1 MTHTIK
7 TIFIFVIAFTC
18 IFSSVNA
25 VANNG
30 TIDPTNIY
38 PLVKL
43 ETSMGVVIVELNQVK
58 APITVRNFLSYVVK
72 GEYDNTVFHRVIEDF
87 VVQGGGNTKDYQP
100 IARKAP
106 IFNESGN
113 GLENNKGSIAMAR
126 SRDPHSATS
135 QFYFNVNDNKSLN
148 PGRSWGYTVFG
159 SITKGSEVI
168 DKISKV
174 KTDFNADLRGQ
185 DVPIEPVLLL
195 KATLLPSE

>member
-1 MTHTIK
+1 MK
-7 TIFIFVIAFTC
+7 TLFILACAFSS

-25 VANNG
+25 LANNG
-30 TIDPTNIY
+30 SIDPTNIY

-43 ETSMGVVIVELNQVK
+43 DTSMGIIIVELNQVK

-72 GEYDNTVFHRVIEDF
+72 GEYDNTVFHRVIADF
-87 VVQGGGNTKDYQP
+87 VVQGGGNTKNYQP
-100 IARKAP
+100 VEKKAP

-113 GLENNKGSIAMAR
+113 GLQNDKGSIAMAR

-159 SITKGSEVI
+159 SITEGSEVLK
-168 DKISKV
+168 KISKV
-174 KTDFNADLRGQ
+174 KTDVNAEVRGP
-185 DVPIEPVLLL
+185 DVPVEPVLLL
-195 KATLLPSE
+195 KATLLPAE